1 MTTFV
6 GGNLYILNMHR
17 IIYLSSAEIHFS
29 EEEIIS
35 LLKKSRLYNIQRDI
49 TGMLIYIDGNFLQ
62 VLEGDKKEV
71 INLYEKIKE
80 DCKHKGLIC
89 VFDDQTE
96 NRQFPDWSMG
106 FCSSKYDI
114 LRKMSGYENF
124 DKKKFFNI
132 SDKTVFA
139 FIDTFIKSQR
149 DKIDFV

>member
-1 MTTFV
+1 MITLV
-6 GGNLYILNMHR
+6 GRILDIENMHR
-17 IIYLSSAEIHFS
+17 IIYLSSAEIHLS

-35 LLKKSRLYNIQRDI
+35 LLKKSRLYNTQRDI
-49 TGMLIYIDGNFLQ
+49 TGMLLYLDGNFLQ

-71 INLYEKIKE
+71 IDLYEKIKE

-89 VFDDQTE
+89 VFDDETD

-106 FCSSKYDI
+106 FCSSKYEV

-139 FIDTFIKSQR
+139 FLDTFIKSQR